1 MSERLSK
8 NFTPR
13 EFRCPDCGRVR
24 VEEKLVQGLQK
35 LRDKTDRP
43 IIVTSG
49 YRCNEHNREVGG
61 SENSLPLTGQAA
73 DITCAGMSLLRLYFE
88 AIGVPEF
95 QDGGVGLYSQ
105 NNFIHVDVR
114 GKRARWGRLDGKYCT
129 IHLALDALRKRRKE
143 DVTKPDSSST

>member
-8 NFTPR
+8 DFSPW

-24 VEEKLVQGLQK
+24 VDEKLAQGLQK

-49 YRCNEHNREVGG
+49 YRCKEHNRAVGG
-61 SENSLPLTGQAA
+61 SENSLHLTGQAA
-73 DITCAGMSLLRLYFE
+73 DITCPGMTLLRLYFE

-95 QDGGVGLYSQ
+95 ADGGCGLYPQ
-105 NNFIHVDVR
+105 NNFIHVDTR
-114 GKRARWGRLDGKYCT
+114 GKRARWGRLDGRYCT
-129 IHLALDALRKRRKE
+129 IHLALDALRKKKK
-143 DVTKPDSSST
+143 DDTIPDSPSS